1 MATAMGG
8 SSTPLLA
15 ATTEGTAQGPT
26 KWSGSPIQIAILK
39 VFTRRALAMVTLAR
53 ALEYTTLKSAATTEE
68 TALSSMNNI
77 PVASTTTPH
86 GLEMGSVM
94 NTSRTPNCAVG
105 MVGTAIRL
113 TKCSGIRTRTAKAAS
128 PLAAW
133 GMATATEVRTIP
145 LDADG
150 MEVTASRPMNS
161 FGRHTPTAPT
171 SSRHLLVT
179 VTAMR
184 GSMER
189 DTTSPSA
196 AMTAETASSLMSAIR
211 IAKSAFP
218 RGLEMVFATE
228 WNTTSLS
235 AGTTVGT
242 VSSLV

>member
-161 FGRHTPTAPT
+161 FRRPTPTAPT
-171 SSRHLLVT
+171 STRPLLVT
-179 VTAMR
+179 VAA
-184 GSMER
+184 MER
-189 DTTSPSA
+189 DTTPPSA